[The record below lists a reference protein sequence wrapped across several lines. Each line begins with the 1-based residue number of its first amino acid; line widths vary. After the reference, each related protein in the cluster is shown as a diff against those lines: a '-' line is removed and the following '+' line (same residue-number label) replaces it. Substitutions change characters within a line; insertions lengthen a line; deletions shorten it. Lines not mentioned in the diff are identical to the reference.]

1 MGEPNMQAYANQI
14 RSHGEYDSVLI
25 LAVKHDD
32 CEAMTRVSKAMAG
45 NLFSNIGAAENFVL
59 AQREYGKEAA
69 MMESICVD
77 WDDEEDDEE

>member
-1 MGEPNMQAYANQI
+1 MELNMQAYANQI

-32 CEAMTRVSKAMAG
+32 LEKVTRISKAMDG

-69 MMESICVD
+69 MMEGVCID
-77 WDDEEDDEE
+77 WDCDEEDDDE